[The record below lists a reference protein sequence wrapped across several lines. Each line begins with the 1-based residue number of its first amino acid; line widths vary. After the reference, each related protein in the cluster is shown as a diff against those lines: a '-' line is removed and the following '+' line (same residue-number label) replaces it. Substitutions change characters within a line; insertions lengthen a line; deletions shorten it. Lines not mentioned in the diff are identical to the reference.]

1 MGLVEMNESIAAGIP
16 IGVSPLHVIEGLST
30 PSGDYSVDPDLK
42 RGADLAS
49 TWEAMKDAK
58 IKAHNVELDLHA
70 GKVRFKDLNANG

>member
-1 MGLVEMNESIAAGIP
+1 MNNSIAAGVP

-30 PSGDYSVDPDLK
+30 PNGDFSVDPDLR

-58 IKAHNVELDLHA
+58 IKAQNVELDLHA
-70 GKVRFKDLNANG
+70 GKVRFKDMNAHE